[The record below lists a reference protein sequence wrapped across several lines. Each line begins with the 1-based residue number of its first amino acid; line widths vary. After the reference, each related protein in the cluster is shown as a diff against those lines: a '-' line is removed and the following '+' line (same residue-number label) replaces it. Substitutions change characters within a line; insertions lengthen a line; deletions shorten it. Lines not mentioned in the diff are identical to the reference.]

1 MTTIVT
7 VIEDSDGNVVIETI
21 ELDTKAQVE

>member
-7 VIEDSDGNVVIETI
+7 VIEDSEGNVVIETI